1 MRTRLATTITMMYWR
16 IASREG
22 ADEYLQ
28 KTLQDERSAERFL
41 DKLEAATAE
50 RFAERVRDAGRR

>member
-16 IASREG
+16 IASG
-22 ADEYLQ
+22 TDDDEYLQ

-41 DKLEAATAE
+41 DRLEAATAE
-50 RFAERVRDAGRR
+50 QFAELVRAAGRR